1 MVTENPGSSS
11 LADQAWAEREQAQA
25 RAYDAIGARY
35 DEAFPHKDGQ
45 LAVVATMLER
55 IGGSGARVLDVGAGT
70 GLPTARQLVDA
81 GCRVTGLDI
90 SSRMLEIA
98 RKNVPEAE
106 FVYGDV
112 VDLADMADTAAV
124 PTAAEKTRYEAV
136 TAFFALLHLPR
147 ERIRTA
153 LRAIGDVLVPGGWFA
168 LGMVE
173 ADVDDVPIAFLD
185 SRIRV
190 TGYLRDDLRT
200 VLTESGFTIEH
211 EQVLSYAPETSSA
224 QPEIQMFFLCRKADE
239 RS

>member
-1 MVTENPGSSS
+1 MVTENPGSS
-11 LADQAWAEREQAQA
+11 AAAQAWIEREQAQA

-45 LAVVATMLER
+45 LAVVVTLLER
-55 IGGSGARVLDVGAGT
+55 MAQPERGARVLDVGSGT
-70 GLPTARQLVDA
+70 GLPTARQLIDA

-90 SSRMLEIA
+90 SPRMLEIA
-98 RKNVPEAE
+98 QKNVPEAE
-106 FVYGDV
+106 FVLGDIA
-112 VDLADMADTAAV
+112 DLAAASGDTQ
-124 PTAAEKTRYEAV
+124 YEAV

-147 ERIRTA
+147 ERIHTA
-153 LRAIGDVLVPGGWFA
+153 LDAIRGVLVPGGWFA
-168 LGMVE
+168 VAMVE

-190 TGYLRDDLRT
+190 TGYVREDLRT

-224 QPEIQMFFLCRKADE
+224 QPEIQMFFLCRKAE
-239 RS
+239 EQS

>member
-1 MVTENPGSSS
+1 MVTENPGSSP
-11 LADQAWAEREQAQA
+11 LADQAWVEREQAQA
-25 RAYDAIGARY
+25 RAYDTIGARY

-55 IGGSGARVLDVGAGT
+55 MDGSGARVLDVGAGT
-70 GLPTARQLVDA
+70 GLPTARQLVEA
-81 GCRVTGLDI
+81 GSRVTGLDI
-90 SSRMLEIA
+90 SSRMIEIA

-106 FVYGDV
+106 FVHGDIV
-112 VDLADMADTAAV
+112 DMA
-124 PTAAEKTRYEAV
+124 AEEPRYEAV

-153 LRAIGDVLVPGGWFA
+153 LRAIRDVLIPGGWFA

-224 QPEIQMFFLCRKADE
+224 QPEIQMFFLCRKAEE

>member
-1 MVTENPGSSS
+1 MAIGKPGSSPRP
-11 LADQAWAEREQAQA
+11 DQAWIEREQAQA

-35 DEAFPHKDGQ
+35 DEAFPHKEGQ
-45 LAVVATMLER
+45 LAVVATLLEQLAP
-55 IGGSGARVLDVGAGT
+55 GARVLDVGTGT

-81 GCRVTGLDI
+81 GCRVAGLDI
-90 SSRMLEIA
+90 SSRMLQIA
-98 RKNVPEAE
+98 QQNVPEAE
-106 FVYGDV
+106 FVLGDI
-112 VDLADMADTAAV
+112 VDLAASE
-124 PTAAEKTRYEAV
+124 PRYEAV

-147 ERIRTA
+147 QKVRTA
-153 LRAIGDVLVPGGWFA
+153 LDAIHQALVPGGWFA
-168 LGMVE
+168 VAMVE

-190 TGYLRDDLRT
+190 TGFLRDDLRT
-200 VLTESGFTIEH
+200 LLTECGFTIEH